1 MSLRKQSVSVGAA
14 LAFWLGNPVLNP
26 ATIIFMGFVL
36 SWKFAILRIFFGI
49 LLVLGVAT
57 LANRFVK
64 DEDVSQGVLSLPD
77 QMQNEPQENL
87 IRRFIK
93 SVVALF
99 INVVPIY
106 LVTVLLLGA
115 ARAWLF
121 PAVDPSWG
129 NSILALIGLAIAGTL
144 FVIPTAAEIPIVK
157 TMMSYG
163 LGTGSAVALVMTLPA
178 VSLPSLLM
186 VRKVFPA
193 KALWMLVGVVI
204 SIGILGGLAAMIFI

>member
-57 LANRFVK
+57 LANRFVN
-64 DEDVSQGVLSLPD
+64 DEDVSQEVLSLPD

>member
-1 MSLRKQSVSVGAA
+1 VSLRKQSVSVGAA

-57 LANRFVK
+57 LANRFVN
-64 DEDVSQGVLSLPD
+64 DEDVSQEVLSLPD

>member
-1 MSLRKQSVSVGAA
+1 VSLRKQSVSVGAA

-64 DEDVSQGVLSLPD
+64 DEDVSQEVLSLPD
-77 QMQNEPQENL
+77 QMQNDPQENL
-87 IRRFIK
+87 IRRFVK
-93 SVVALF
+93 SIVALF

>member
-1 MSLRKQSVSVGAA
+1 VSLRKQSVSVGGA

-49 LLVLGVAT
+49 VLVLGVAT

-64 DEDVSQGVLSLPD
+64 DEEVGQEILSLPD
-77 QMQNEPQENL
+77 KVQNEPEGN
-87 IRRFIK
+87 FISRLMK
-93 SVVALF
+93 SIVALF
-99 INVVPIY
+99 MNVVPIY
-106 LVTVLLLGA
+106 IVTVLLLGA

-121 PAVDPSWG
+121 PAVNPSWG
-129 NSILALIGLAIAGTL
+129 NSIFALIGLAIAGTL

-163 LGTGSAVALVMTLPA
+163 LGTGSAAALMMTLPA

-193 KALWMLVGVVI
+193 KALWMLLGAVMVT
-204 SIGILGGLAAMIFI
+204 GIVSGLSALIFM

>member
-64 DEDVSQGVLSLPD
+64 DEDVSQEVLSLPD

>member
-36 SWKFAILRIFFGI
+36 SWKFAMLRIFFGI

-64 DEDVSQGVLSLPD
+64 DEDVSQEVLSLPD

-87 IRRFIK
+87 IRRFVK

-106 LVTVLLLGA
+106 LVTVLVLGA

-163 LGTGSAVALVMTLPA
+163 LGSGSAVALVMTLPA

-193 KALWMLVGVVI
+193 KALWMLIGVVI